1 MVEHLFS
8 LLETCNNILWGYIC
22 VFLILG
28 MGIYLSCKSK
38 WMQITQFPH
47 ITRYFFHC
55 LMLKEDPASQGH
67 VRGVSPIRAFY
78 ASVGGCVGIGNLV
91 TIAVA
96 IQIGGPGAL
105 VWVWL
110 IALLGMVIK
119 YSEIF
124 LGIKYRIHNSHG
136 GYNGGPMYFL
146 QKAFSVKAWIPL
158 LMAALMCV
166 YGVEIYMFRVMK
178 ESLVANFSLP
188 PTAVTISLLAL
199 IILGVSGGV
208 ARVGAISSFL
218 IPTFVLIYLG
228 MTFWVLGQH
237 ITELPSLF
245 GTVIRSAFT
254 GHAALGGFVGS
265 TFTLAISK
273 GISSACYS
281 GDIGIGYASI
291 IHSEANTCDANKQ
304 AGLSIFGI
312 FLDTFVICSCTIL
325 LLLATGVWHESMD
338 GSLLV
343 QTALSMYFPYMNIFM
358 PIFLFALGYSTITA
372 YLCAGLKC
380 AHYITPRFGA
390 FIYYTYAGAA
400 FIFFSF
406 YDPIYALTIM
416 NIAGGL
422 LMIINLSGIL
432 KLRKEIDF
440 KVTY

>member
-1 MVEHLFS
+1 MIEHLFN
-8 LLETCNNILWGYIC
+8 LFETFNNVLWGYVGI
-22 VFLILG
+22 FLILG

-55 LMLKEDPASQGH
+55 LRIKEDPASQGH
-67 VRGVSPIRAFY
+67 VQGVSPLKAFY

-110 IALLGMVIK
+110 VALLGMVIK

-124 LGIKYRIHNSHG
+124 LGIKYRISNEEGS
-136 GYNGGPMYFL
+136 YNGGPMYFL
-146 QKAFSVKAWIPL
+146 KKAFPGKAWIPL

-166 YGVEIYMFRVMK
+166 YGVEIFMFRVMK
-178 ESLVANFSLP
+178 ESFVVNFSLP
-188 PTAVTISLLAL
+188 PTAVTVGLLAL

-218 IPTFVLIYLG
+218 IPTFVLIYIG
-228 MTFWVLGQH
+228 MTLWVLGQH
-237 ITELPSLF
+237 ITELPSLIS
-245 GTVIRSAFT
+245 TVFRSAFT
-254 GHAALGGFVGS
+254 GNAAIGGFIGS

-273 GISSACYS
+273 GISGACYS

-291 IHSEANTCDANKQ
+291 IHSEANTPDPKKQ

-312 FLDTFVICSCTIL
+312 FLDTFVICTCTIL
-325 LLLATGVWHESMD
+325 LLIATGVWHNSMD

-343 QTALSMYFPYMNIFM
+343 QAALSQYFPHMEIFM
-358 PIFLFALGYSTITA
+358 PILLFALGYSTITA

-380 AHYITPRFGA
+380 ARYITSRYGA
-390 FIYYTYAGAA
+390 ILYYTYAGAA

-406 YDPIYALTIM
+406 YEPIYALTIM

-422 LMIINLSGIL
+422 LMLINLAGIF
-432 KLRKEIDF
+432 KLRREIDF
-440 KVTY
+440 EVTY